1 MTGRG
6 RALGVVAGAIL
17 MTCLVLPLTAPQASA
32 CNVSYGYPPSL
43 NINKPNL
50 GITKPCSSGTSLA
63 GAVIVAI
70 LTIGALAAAGGIA
83 FKRGAA
89 TAGPSSPDQA
99 LTTYLHATGMAS
111 HTPPGEGDRDAH
123 RNP

>member
-63 GAVIVAI
+63 GAVIVAM
-70 LTIGALAAAGGIA
+70 LTIGAFAAAGAIA
-83 FKRGAA
+83 FKRGATA
-89 TAGPSSPDQA
+89 AGPSAPDQV
-99 LTTYLHATGMAS
+99 LTGYLNATGVVAGGGPQS
-111 HTPPGEGDRDAH
+111 GGIS
-123 RNP
+123 